1 MKTYHPTNN
10 LINQQTSTPSPLL
23 MRQSR
28 AWSQRNNAIP
38 DTVHET
44 LRAPGRPLDGET
56 RQAME
61 THFGHDFSQVRIHAD
76 RLAAQSA
83 DAVDAH
89 AYTVGHHI
97 AFAAG
102 QFAPHTTGGRK
113 LLAHELAHTIQQGH
127 AASALSLSIDAP
139 NSAQERAAQS
149 AEKGPVAI
157 TLQSG
162 SGQRLARKEKK
173 KKPPPQDRVRQADE
187 VLAMKLDHREN
198 GGLGRFDAMLFK
210 DCNML
215 VQFRMDFEFKGDWA
229 KESDKV
235 DWRKRFVRTVQEA
248 WSNKFA
254 LAPTGNCRFGCKK
267 IMPYVKVYAPHSSPH
282 VKVDVTHTDSAI
294 TSRAGYGV
302 AHLDSLDLTP
312 TRKKSSVEKMTP
324 AAHEFGHLIGIDDK
338 YKPGKKCA
346 AGYPEQGIMCFG
358 NTVTKGDYHPFA
370 NALKAAT
377 GCDYRVV
384 SK

>member
-149 AEKGPVAI
+149 AEKGTGRHYTAI
-157 TLQSG
+157 GFRSTPRSQREKEETTASG
-162 SGQRLARKEKK
+162 SR
-173 KKPPPQDRVRQADE
+173 
-187 VLAMKLDHREN
+187 
-198 GGLGRFDAMLFK
+198 
-210 DCNML
+210 
-215 VQFRMDFEFKGDWA
+215 
-229 KESDKV
+229 
-235 DWRKRFVRTVQEA
+235 
-248 WSNKFA
+248 
-254 LAPTGNCRFGCKK
+254 
-267 IMPYVKVYAPHSSPH
+267 
-282 VKVDVTHTDSAI
+282 
-294 TSRAGYGV
+294 
-302 AHLDSLDLTP
+302 
-312 TRKKSSVEKMTP
+312 
-324 AAHEFGHLIGIDDK
+324 
-338 YKPGKKCA
+338 A
-346 AGYPEQGIMCFG
+346 AGRRSAG
-358 NTVTKGDYHPFA
+358 NEARP
-370 NALKAAT
+370 
-377 GCDYRVV
+377 
-384 SK
+384 S